1 MSEPP
6 LLSVRNL
13 KKFFPVDRRAF
24 RHDREF
30 VHAVDDVS
38 FDLAKGE
45 TLGLV
50 GESGCGKSTLARCIV
65 RLLEPTAGEIEF
77 DGRRIEHLRLRKLR
91 PLRREFQ
98 IVFQDPY
105 ASLNPRKRVG
115 AIVGAPLRAP
125 RSTIR
130 GPRPSS
136 RRSPPPPFS
145 E

>member
-45 TLGLV
+45 PLGLV
-50 GESGCGKSTLARCIV
+50 GDDELWVERQRSCEADPLA
-65 RLLEPTAGEIEF
+65 LTAGEF
-77 DGRRIEHLRLRKLR
+77 MRKAAVVL
-91 PLRREFQ
+91 
-98 IVFQDPY
+98 
-105 ASLNPRKRVG
+105 G
-115 AIVGAPLRAP
+115 
-125 RSTIR
+125 
-130 GPRPSS
+130 
-136 RRSPPPPFS
+136 
-145 E
+145 